1 MSTGATEAH
10 QATPEPRTPPKG
22 GGSSSVAVTP
32 RTLTALKDAAAAMPG
47 LRQENE
53 RLRRK
58 VDRLRKKKGRSSRCC
73 CYASTSCLILI
84 LGLIGYCAMAGSTA
98 HATTAHG
105 DAAVKLLDKA
115 AEGNV
120 DGLRVASAQKVD
132 ADCLNQ
138 YESSVPRWLML
149 RYCSM
154 GTELDID
161 LKRCAPASNPA
172 RARLAPLDAS
182 PPTPTCRAPKTP
194 QNSTTTQTCPA
205 SPRQCNYGLAR
216 SLFNDVN
223 DKGKLNP
230 QPESNAT
237 VSKLNF
243 ARDAIVR
250 KLEGASGRGLGCE
263 RDDLRYDSCLV
274 DSDKDGTVDATE
286 WYAYAACY
294 TQPLKQRCYQLV
306 CK

>member
-1 MSTGATEAH
+1 MT
-10 QATPEPRTPPKG
+10 R
-22 GGSSSVAVTP
+22 
-32 RTLTALKDAAAAMPG
+32 
-47 LRQENE
+47 
-53 RLRRK
+53 
-58 VDRLRKKKGRSSRCC
+58 
-73 CYASTSCLILI
+73 
-84 LGLIGYCAMAGSTA
+84 
-98 HATTAHG
+98 
-105 DAAVKLLDKA
+105 
-115 AEGNV
+115 
-120 DGLRVASAQKVD
+120 
-132 ADCLNQ
+132 
-138 YESSVPRWLML
+138 
-149 RYCSM
+149 
-154 GTELDID
+154 
-161 LKRCAPASNPA
+161 
-172 RARLAPLDAS
+172 S

-286 WYAYAACY
+286 WFAYTACY